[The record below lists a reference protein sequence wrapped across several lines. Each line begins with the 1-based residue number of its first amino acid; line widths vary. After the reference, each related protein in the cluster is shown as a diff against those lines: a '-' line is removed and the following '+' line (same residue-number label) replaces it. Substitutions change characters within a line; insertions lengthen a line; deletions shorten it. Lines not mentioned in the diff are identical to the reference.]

1 MVFALPAI
9 KKIRMPN
16 AHSYLDKGF
25 PGFSLGFRVEASL
38 LLQAKKYH

>member
-1 MVFALPAI
+1 
-9 KKIRMPN
+9 MPN

-38 LLQAKKYH
+38 LLQAKKISLIHFIML